1 MALTGT
7 WRFTSI
13 DDLDPVTDVHGRPWL
28 TFDGDG
34 QVYGCTGVNRVRGT
48 WTVEQPDAGAPVLV
62 VGPMASTLMAG
73 PPEAMACEAAVQQL
87 LGVPL
92 TVHEGAGAPTGDA
105 TAATGTATGPDT
117 APDTGPDTVELVA
130 ADGRSARLVADPH
143 AGDPAPAA
151 APAQARDLPAQAEPG
166 HARHVET
173 PAHLPADGPL
183 VVTGAVT
190 YRQRVALPPRSVVTV
205 TVEDT
210 SHADAPA
217 RTVGRS
223 VIDAHAHEVP
233 VPFEVVVDRAE
244 LDPHTRLALR
254 ARIDGPDGLLWVSD
268 THIPVPLDGSAEPF
282 TVPLVH
288 VTGHPG

>member
-1 MALTGT
+1 VSGQL
-7 WRFTSI
+7 R
-13 DDLDPVTDVHGRPWL
+13 DRPA
-28 TFDGDG
+28 
-34 QVYGCTGVNRVRGT
+34 N
-48 WTVEQPDAGAPVLV
+48 
-62 VGPMASTLMAG
+62 
-73 PPEAMACEAAVQQL
+73 
-87 LGVPL
+87 
-92 TVHEGAGAPTGDA
+92 
-105 TAATGTATGPDT
+105 
-117 APDTGPDTVELVA
+117 
-130 ADGRSARLVADPH
+130 
-143 AGDPAPAA
+143 
-151 APAQARDLPAQAEPG
+151 AEPG
-166 HARHVET
+166 HAPHVES

-205 TVEDT
+205 TVDDT

-223 VIDAHAHEVP
+223 VIDAHAHQVP

-288 VTGHPG
+288 VTGHPR